1 MGCPVKIRFTRNPF
15 KGTAAGTVCT
25 ILRHACRPRPVFRR
39 YVFALLVFLA
49 GLSCFP
55 GWTVSAMAAIEIPP
69 SQQETP
75 QETSGTRQSAER
87 PEGQTGLASTEDWN
101 RRLRELSASA
111 DLAANANARE
121 YTIGTD
127 DVLEVNVFE
136 AQELNREV
144 RVSASGEI
152 SLPLHGGVRAT
163 GLTPRELEKSLEQ
176 LLGQKYMKDPHVGVF
191 VREMQSH
198 AVSVMGAVR
207 KPGTFQISGSKTL
220 LEILSLAEGLADDAR
235 EEVTI
240 LRGAA
245 QNNVAGS
252 ISEKT
257 NDRSGSSPATRLQE
271 TEKSA
276 AADAGT
282 DNNSAASQNV
292 LQVNLKD
299 LLDSTDPTH
308 NPAVYPGDIVKVSRA
323 GIVYVMGAV
332 QRPGGFAMKTNER
345 ISVLQAVALSEGLT
359 KTAAK
364 GNARIIRTNERSG
377 KRTETPI
384 DLGKILSGKSP
395 DPMLGP
401 RDIVF
406 VPDSAAKTALTRGT
420 EVAAQTLAGILIF
433 HW

>member
-1 MGCPVKIRFTRNPF
+1 MGCPVKIRFTSNPF
-15 KGTAAGTVCT
+15 KGTAAGTVCA
-25 ILRHACRPRPVFRR
+25 ILRHACQPRPVFRR

-49 GLSCFP
+49 GLPGFS
-55 GWTVSAMAAIEIPP
+55 GWTVGAVAAIEIPP
-69 SQQETP
+69 NQQETP
-75 QETSGTRQSAER
+75 QATSGTRQAAER
-87 PEGQTGLASTEDWN
+87 PEGQTNLASTEDWN
-101 RRLRELSASA
+101 QRLRELSASA
-111 DLAANANARE
+111 DVAANANPRE

-127 DVLEVNVFE
+127 DVLDVNVFE

-152 SLPLHGGVRAT
+152 SLPLLGGVRAA

-176 LLGQKYMKDPHVGVF
+176 LLRQKYMKDPHIGVF

-220 LEILSLAEGLADDAR
+220 LEILSLAEGLAEDAG

-245 QNNVAGS
+245 QNKAAAS
-252 ISEKT
+252 ISENP
-257 NDRSGSSPATRLQE
+257 NDVSGPLPAMQSQE
-271 TEKSA
+271 PERTA
-276 AADAGT
+276 AAGASKDKTAAG
-282 DNNSAASQNV
+282 SANGV
-292 LQVNLKD
+292 RGNLKD

-308 NPAVYPGDIVKVSRA
+308 NPAVYPGDIVKVARA

-345 ISVLQAVALSEGLT
+345 ISVLQALALSEGLT

-364 GNARIIRTNERSG
+364 GSARIIRTNERSG
-377 KRTETPI
+377 ARTETPKE
-384 DLGKILSGKSP
+384 LGKKRS
-395 DPMLGP
+395 
-401 RDIVF
+401 
-406 VPDSAAKTALTRGT
+406 
-420 EVAAQTLAGILIF
+420 
-433 HW
+433 

>member
-1 MGCPVKIRFTRNPF
+1 
-15 KGTAAGTVCT
+15 
-25 ILRHACRPRPVFRR
+25 
-39 YVFALLVFLA
+39 
-49 GLSCFP
+49 
-55 GWTVSAMAAIEIPP
+55 
-69 SQQETP
+69 
-75 QETSGTRQSAER
+75 
-87 PEGQTGLASTEDWN
+87 
-101 RRLRELSASA
+101 
-111 DLAANANARE
+111 
-121 YTIGTD
+121 
-127 DVLEVNVFE
+127 
-136 AQELNREV
+136 V

-152 SLPLHGGVRAT
+152 SLPLLGGVRAA

-176 LLGQKYMKDPHVGVF
+176 LLRQKYMKDPHIGVF

-220 LEILSLAEGLADDAR
+220 LEVLSLAEGLAEDAG

-245 QNNVAGS
+245 QNHAAAS
-252 ISEKT
+252 ISENP
-257 NDRSGSSPATRLQE
+257 NDASSSAPATRLQASGRATAAE
-271 TEKSA
+271 ASKDKSA
-276 AADAGT
+276 VVPED
-282 DNNSAASQNV
+282 V

-332 QRPGGFAMKTNER
+332 RRPGGFAMKTNER
-345 ISVLQAVALSEGLT
+345 ISVLQALALSEGLT

-364 GNARIIRTNERSG
+364 GSARIIRTSERDG
-377 KRTETPI
+377 TRTETHI
-384 DLGKILSGKSP
+384 DLGKILSGKSA
-395 DPMLGP
+395 DPMLVP

-406 VPDSAAKTALTRGT
+406 VPDSAAKSTFSRGT
-420 EVAAQTLAGILIF
+420 EAAAQTLVGLLIF

>member
-1 MGCPVKIRFTRNPF
+1 
-15 KGTAAGTVCT
+15 
-25 ILRHACRPRPVFRR
+25 
-39 YVFALLVFLA
+39 
-49 GLSCFP
+49 
-55 GWTVSAMAAIEIPP
+55 MAAIEIPP

-87 PEGQTGLASTEDWN
+87 PEGQTSLASTEDWN

-152 SLPLHGGVRAT
+152 SLPLLGGVRAA

-220 LEILSLAEGLADDAR
+220 LEILSLAEGLADDAG

-245 QNNVAGS
+245 QNKAAAS
-252 ISEKT
+252 ISE
-257 NDRSGSSPATRLQE
+257 NPNGVSGSVAMRLQE
-271 TEKSA
+271 PERTA
-276 AADAGT
+276 AVDAGRDKT
-282 DNNSAASQNV
+282 AVVSENV
-292 LQVNLKD
+292 VQVNLKD

-345 ISVLQAVALSEGLT
+345 ISVLQALALSEGLT

-364 GNARIIRTNERSG
+364 GSARIIRTNERNG
-377 KRTETPI
+377 ARTETPI
-384 DLGKILSGKSP
+384 DLGKILSGKSA

-406 VPDSAAKTALTRGT
+406 VPDSAAKITFSRGA
-420 EVAAQTLAGILIF
+420 EAAAQTLVGLVIF